1 MAIAR
6 VVPALEQQRD
16 ELALA
21 ARGPKGL
28 ALVSDALRGAGTGCD
43 VFHSHGRH
51 HLIDDGTAYYP
62 PGPGRPERQL
72 AGTAMG
78 QLDMVRRLVKRGV
91 VGLEEALEM
100 ASETPARA
108 LGLERELGVLVPGA
122 RADLI
127 VLRGPELELEDVLV
141 GGESA
146 LRG

>member
-1 MAIAR
+1 
-6 VVPALEQQRD
+6 
-16 ELALA
+16 
-21 ARGPKGL
+21 
-28 ALVSDALRGAGTGCD
+28 
-43 VFHSHGRH
+43 
-51 HLIDDGTAYYP
+51 
-62 PGPGRPERQL
+62 
-72 AGTAMG
+72 
-78 QLDMVRRLVKRGV
+78 VKRGV